1 MLNYPNNSKCFAQGK
16 RTISNVLIFQSQP
29 TTKFRLV
36 IYF

>member
-1 MLNYPNNSKCFAQGK
+1 MLNYLNNLKCFAEVK